1 MRPEGQARRVRVKV
15 EAAEPQPVSTKVL
28 RRAGTP
34 EHQEAA
40 MRDRMTKIDWLLL
53 PVLVLAASGAIYAA
67 FHSLGFLGIGILG
80 LLTGVVAVN
89 VDLEQGWPI
98 GPTRMNLH
106 SARLGVQDRMSR
118 AERAAQRADLARDQI
133 PIFVAK
139 VASAGMI
146 ILGFGLFVLVQL

>member
-1 MRPEGQARRVRVKV
+1 MRY
-15 EAAEPQPVSTKVL
+15 
-28 RRAGTP
+28 
-34 EHQEAA
+34 
-40 MRDRMTKIDWLLL
+40 RMTRVDWVLL
-53 PVLVLAASGAIYAA
+53 PIIVSAVAGVVYAA
-67 FHSLGFLGIGILG
+67 FHFLGFLGIGVLG

-98 GPTRMNLH
+98 GPTRMN
-106 SARLGVQDRMSR
+106 SYSNRLGVQDRMSR
-118 AERAAQRADLARDQI
+118 AERAGHRADLARDQV